1 MTTENNLADAEAGI
15 AYLRG
20 LDKFGKIG
28 VLGHSEGGT
37 IAFMMGANKSV
48 DFIISLA
55 GGAANG
61 IDLIVGQNEAI
72 LQQQGVPQNIASD
85 YATALRI
92 IYKDRADGKEVVN
105 KAEYVEDIC
114 KANDLVL
121 IDNLKANLVEV
132 ITAGEEWFT
141 WFIRYS
147 PADAI
152 RKIKCPVMALNG
164 NLDLQV
170 LSKDNLPV
178 IKSNLPKNKKNVIK
192 EYDAL
197 NHFFQHCT
205 IATAINYGAIDETIS
220 EEVLVDITNWINTI
234 K

>member
-1 MTTENNLADAEAGI
+1 
-15 AYLRG
+15 
-20 LDKFGKIG
+20 
-28 VLGHSEGGT
+28 
-37 IAFMMGANKSV
+37 MMGANKSV
-48 DFIISLA
+48 NFVISLA

-72 LQQQGVPQNIASD
+72 LQQQRVPQNIASD

-132 ITAGEEWFT
+132 ITAGGEWFT

-220 EEVLVDITNWINTI
+220 EEVLVDIANWINTI